1 MVKFK
6 VLFSVYFMLLASV
19 FAQAQSKI
27 TVRSEVDKK
36 PIPFALLV
44 EKEGKKGLVA
54 DESGVLNMPQV
65 ALEAGNTIIIS
76 ATGYQELEIKSEA
89 LAQLKEVFL
98 QPKTFELDEFT
109 ITSSNLEPVMLG
121 DTLWP
126 IYRSEKGI
134 QSGDKDEDARFGG
147 YLNLKDNKDR
157 LFSNVW
163 IYFHNVDLEDP
174 TKFRIRWL
182 VSNEVRRP
190 KPAKIY
196 KNDQFFDVQN
206 VTTVYQVKNEGW
218 NSFDLSK
225 DEIVIP
231 KNYKGVFMIID
242 KLPDVYGEIDSTII
256 PFQDRGKKQ
265 IEPAIFSS
273 WGLTALDDPYSQAL
287 GIAIEYLR

>member
-1 MVKFK
+1 M
-6 VLFSVYFMLLASV
+6 
-19 FAQAQSKI
+19 
-27 TVRSEVDKK
+27 
-36 PIPFALLV
+36 
-44 EKEGKKGLVA
+44 
-54 DESGVLNMPQV
+54 
-65 ALEAGNTIIIS
+65 
-76 ATGYQELEIKSEA
+76 
-89 LAQLKEVFL
+89 
-98 QPKTFELDEFT
+98 
-109 ITSSNLEPVMLG
+109 
-121 DTLWP
+121 
-126 IYRSEKGI
+126 
-134 QSGDKDEDARFGG
+134 
-147 YLNLKDNKDR
+147 KDNKDR

-163 IYFHNVDLEDP
+163 IYFQNVDLENP

-206 VTTVYQVKNEGW
+206 ITTVYQVKNEGW
-218 NSFDLSK
+218 NSFDLTK